1 MSNTTLRHWDF
12 ATHFTGEE
20 AAALIMGIDPN
31 LPKSEVDTTYPIVE
45 RMRSAYQTALAD
57 AIWAYEFK
65 NGAGRDQS
73 LVDISEKS
81 NGLYSYR
88 MFHISGYDFH
98 LFRTQADHWLN
109 DQDESSFDAQKF
121 TREELARWLS
131 AIGMKSDYQFND
143 LHITV
148 GLAQNSNNKNNG
160 AKWPWGEY
168 ETKLLQHLEA
178 AANRFWVKYDPT
190 DPSTA
195 PINKDVSTWLQDHRA
210 LSKSMADS
218 IATILRVDGLKTGPR
233 K

>member
-31 LPKSEVDTTYPIVE
+31 LPKSEVDTTYPRVE
-45 RMRSAYQTALAD
+45 KMRSAYQNALGE
-57 AIWAYEFK
+57 AIGAYEFK
-65 NGAGRDQS
+65 DGAGVDQS
-73 LVDISEKS
+73 LVDITEKS
-81 NGLYSYR
+81 TGLYSYR
-88 MFHISGYDFH
+88 MFHISGHEFEIVRLH
-98 LFRTQADHWLN
+98 AGHWLN
-109 DQDESSFDAQKF
+109 DQNETSFDAQKF
-121 TREELARWLS
+121 TREELVRWLS

-178 AANRFWVKYDPT
+178 AANRFWVNYDPT
-190 DPSTA
+190 DPGTA
-195 PINKDVSTWLQDHRA
+195 PVNQDVSNWLQAHRA
-210 LSKSMADS
+210 LSKNMADS

>member
-45 RMRSAYQTALAD
+45 RMRSAYQKALGE

-65 NGAGRDQS
+65 DGAGGDQS
-73 LVDISEKS
+73 LVDITEKS
-81 NGLYSYR
+81 TGLYSYR
-88 MFHISGYDFH
+88 MLDMSGYIVWP
-98 LFRTQADHWLN
+98 QAGHWLN

-131 AIGMKSDYQFND
+131 AIEMKSDYQFND

-160 AKWPWGEY
+160 TKWPWGEY

-178 AANRFWVKYDPT
+178 AANRFWVNYDPT

-195 PINKDVSTWLQDHRA
+195 PVNQDVSTWLQDHRA
-210 LSKSMADS
+210 LSKTMADS

>member
-20 AAALIMGIDPN
+20 AAALIMGIDPK

-45 RMRSAYQTALAD
+45 RMRSAYQNALGE

-65 NGAGRDQS
+65 DGAGVDQS
-73 LVDISEKS
+73 LVDITEKS
-81 NGLYSYR
+81 TGLYSYR
-88 MFHISGYDFH
+88 MRHISGRQFDI
-98 LFRTQADHWLN
+98 FRLHAGHWLN
-109 DQDESSFDAQKF
+109 DQIETSFEAQEF
-121 TREELARWLS
+121 TREELVRWLS
-131 AIGMKSDYQFND
+131 AIEMKSEYHFND
-143 LHITV
+143 LHHTV
-148 GLAQNSNNKNNG
+148 GFSPNFADKNNST
-160 AKWPWGEY
+160 KWPWGEY

-178 AANRFWVKYDPT
+178 AAIRFWVKYDPT

-195 PINKDVSTWLQDHRA
+195 PVNQDVSTWLQDHRA

>member
-31 LPKSEVDTTYPIVE
+31 LPKSKVDTTYPIVE
-45 RMRSAYQTALAD
+45 RMRSAYQQALGE
-57 AIWAYEFK
+57 AIWAYDFK
-65 NGAGRDQS
+65 DGAGGDQS
-73 LVDISEKS
+73 LVDITEKS
-81 NGLYSYR
+81 TGLYSYR
-88 MFHISGYDFH
+88 MLDMSGHIVWP
-98 LFRTQADHWLN
+98 QAGHWLN

-121 TREELARWLS
+121 TREELVRWLS
-131 AIGMKSDYQFND
+131 AIEMKSDYHFND
-143 LHITV
+143 LHISV
-148 GLAQNSNNKNNG
+148 GFSPNFANKNNST
-160 AKWPWGEY
+160 KWPWGEY

-178 AANRFWVKYDPT
+178 AANRFWVNYDPT

-195 PINKDVSTWLQDHRA
+195 PVNQDVSTWLQDYRA

>member
-1 MSNTTLRHWDF
+1 MSNTTLKHWDF
-12 ATHFTGEE
+12 ASHFTGEE

-45 RMRSAYQTALAD
+45 RMRSAYQKAFGE

-65 NGAGRDQS
+65 DGAGDDQS
-73 LVDISEKS
+73 LVDNTEKS
-81 NGLYSYR
+81 TGLYSYR
-88 MFHISGYDFH
+88 MLHRSGYEFDIVR
-98 LFRTQADHWLN
+98 LQAGHWLN

-121 TREELARWLS
+121 TRVELARWLS

-148 GLAQNSNNKNNG
+148 GLAQNSNNKNG
-160 AKWPWGEY
+160 TKWPWGEY

-178 AANRFWVKYDPT
+178 AANRFWVNYDPT
-190 DPSTA
+190 DPGTA
-195 PINKDVSTWLQDHRA
+195 PVNQDVSTWLQDHRA
-210 LSKSMADS
+210 LSKNIADS
-218 IATILRVDGLKTGPR
+218 LATILRVDGLKTGPR

>member
-31 LPKSEVDTTYPIVE
+31 LPKSEVDTAYPIVE
-45 RMRSAYQTALAD
+45 RMRSAYQKALGE

-65 NGAGRDQS
+65 DGAGGDQS
-73 LVDISEKS
+73 LVDITEKS
-81 NGLYSYR
+81 TGLYSYR
-88 MFHISGYDFH
+88 MFHISGHEFEIVRLH
-98 LFRTQADHWLN
+98 AGHWLN
-109 DQDESSFDAQKF
+109 DQNETSFDAQKF
-121 TREELARWLS
+121 TREELVRWLS
-131 AIGMKSDYQFND
+131 AIEMKSDYHFND
-143 LHITV
+143 LHISV
-148 GLAQNSNNKNNG
+148 GFSPNFANKNNST
-160 AKWPWGEY
+160 KWPWGEY

-178 AANRFWVKYDPT
+178 AANRFWVNYDPT

-195 PINKDVSTWLQDHRA
+195 PVNQDVSTWLQDHRA

>member
-31 LPKSEVDTTYPIVE
+31 LPKSKVDTTYPIVE
-45 RMRSAYQTALAD
+45 RMRSAYQQALGE
-57 AIWAYEFK
+57 AIWAYDFK
-65 NGAGRDQS
+65 DGADGDQS
-73 LVDISEKS
+73 LVDITEKS
-81 NGLYSYR
+81 TGLYSYR
-88 MFHISGYDFH
+88 MFHISGYEFEIVR
-98 LFRTQADHWLN
+98 LNAGHWLK
-109 DQDESSFDAQKF
+109 DQNETSFDAQKF
-121 TREELARWLS
+121 TREELVRWLS
-131 AIGMKSDYQFND
+131 AIEMKSDYHFND
-143 LHITV
+143 LHISV
-148 GLAQNSNNKNNG
+148 GFSPNFSNKNNST
-160 AKWPWGEY
+160 KWPWGEY

-178 AANRFWVKYDPT
+178 AANRFWVNYDPT

-195 PINKDVSTWLQDHRA
+195 PVNQDVSTWLQDYRA